1 MPFSHWAAE
10 TVTSSSM
17 LDEESRLKALHRYQI
32 LDTAPEPEFDELTRL
47 ASELCDAPI
56 ALVGLL
62 DEHRNWFKSAQ
73 GTGGIMESPR
83 GISFCTHAIQERGV
97 MIVPD
102 THDDPRFSVNPLVT
116 QAPHLRF
123 YAGAPLRT
131 PEGNALGTLC
141 VMDTRPRHLTT
152 QQQNVLEILS
162 HQVMARIE
170 LRHQLRSVEVLN
182 MQLNRAMDESHHRI
196 KNNLQVLAA
205 LVDIQ
210 RLKHPQQVP
219 ITELERISLHIRTL
233 GTLHDLLTTQSNPSG
248 EMISLNASLTK
259 LVPLLQTSSGGRAIQ
274 LDVIPEVT
282 LSMRRTS
289 ILLLLISE
297 LVGNS
302 GKHGKGTITIT
313 LGQLPNSDLQLTV
326 SDQGPGFPSGFLV
339 SSAANTGL
347 ELVESMVCWDL
358 KGTVRFE
365 NLPMG
370 GACVIAN
377 IPL

>member
-1 MPFSHWAAE
+1 MPFSRWAAE
-10 TVTSSSM
+10 AVPSSPVQE
-17 LDEESRLKALHRYQI
+17 EESRLKALRRYQI
-32 LDTAPEPEFDELTRL
+32 LDTSPELEFDELTRL

-73 GTGGIMESPR
+73 GTGGIRESPR
-83 GISFCTHAIQERGV
+83 EISFCTHAIQGQGV
-97 MIVPD
+97 MVVPD
-102 THDDPRFSVNPLVT
+102 THHDPRFSSNPLVT

-131 PEGNALGTLC
+131 PEGSALGTLC
-141 VMDTRPRHLTT
+141 IMDTRPRQLTA
-152 QQQNVLEILS
+152 QQQDILEVLS

-170 LRHQLRSVEVLN
+170 LRHQLRAVELLN
-182 MQLNRAMDESHHRI
+182 TQLKRAMDESHHRI

-210 RLKHPQQVP
+210 RLKHPQHVP

-233 GTLHDLLTTQSNPSG
+233 GTLHDLLTTQSDPSG
-248 EMISLNASLTK
+248 EMISLHSSLTK
-259 LVPLLQTSSGGRAIQ
+259 LVPLLRTASGGRAIQ
-274 LDVIPEVT
+274 LEIHPQIA
-282 LSMRRTS
+282 LSTRRTS

-313 LGQLPNSDLQLTV
+313 LRPLSSGELELTV
-326 SDQGPGFPSGFLV
+326 SDQGPGFPSGFLA

-358 KGTVRFE
+358 KGTIRFE
-365 NLPMG
+365 NLPTG
-370 GACVIAN
+370 GGCVIAH